1 MAVAETTVAVAPA
14 PLLPGAAALS
24 ELRPSGDEPVSNGRR
39 RGRRGGRRERGER
52 VESLA
57 ETQSGESVETSTAIA
72 GTAVDI
78 PGAALPASATG
89 QPARTAV
96 APTADQQGATTAVT
110 ADPAVLAELPAVAT
124 EPPPATPEV
133 VTALASTAPASVNQ
147 GLDADAPMAV
157 DGRATVDTAAD
168 VEAPKVAPAADTPT
182 ATGLP
187 ASVAILQAEPNQVL
201 AQPAASLPASP
212 TLQQLVA
219 ESGLIM
225 VETSRDDTRGAPPET
240 IDDAPLRQPR
250 RRRAPVVVSE
260 EPLVMVETQK

>member
-1 MAVAETTVAVAPA
+1 MT
-14 PLLPGAAALS
+14 
-24 ELRPSGDEPVSNGRR
+24 
-39 RGRRGGRRERGER
+39 
-52 VESLA
+52 
-57 ETQSGESVETSTAIA
+57 
-72 GTAVDI
+72 
-78 PGAALPASATG
+78 
-89 QPARTAV
+89 
-96 APTADQQGATTAVT
+96 
-110 ADPAVLAELPAVAT
+110 AELPAAAA
-124 EPPPATPEV
+124 EAPPATPDV
-133 VTALASTAPASVNQ
+133 VTAIASAGPASVNH

-168 VEAPKVAPAADTPT
+168 VEAPKVAAAADMPAATT
-182 ATGLP
+182 VP
-187 ASVAILQAEPNQVL
+187 ASVEIPQAEPIQVL
-201 AQPAASLPASP
+201 AQPATSLPASP